1 MRKGA
6 AVGRSIVLI
15 IIFIT
20 LFLTTVDAVIAKY
33 FDGDPF
39 DTEPLVFRL
48 PGFSIDVVT
57 GIPPIDFLAIS
68 IVGIALVALGS
79 VILEMLG
86 NLRLLNPQYL
96 DLDVYLRE
104 GPLNVKTI
112 TAIVPAHNEADNLPI
127 TLPALM
133 RQTRPPDRIIV
144 VADNCTDET
153 VSVARSL
160 GAEVIETTDNTDRKA
175 GALNQAFYQLR
186 DSESSND
193 LYLILD
199 ADTSLSPQFL
209 DVAER
214 YLAGH
219 GEVFAIGG
227 LFYGESGHG
236 LIGQLQRNEYFR
248 YQLQIK
254 HRRGRVFVLTGT
266 ASVFRAQALLDVSE
280 ARDTL
285 IPGIRGEVY
294 DTASIT
300 EDNELTLALKSL
312 GFGMIS
318 LQECTVETELMPTWK
333 ALWTQRKRWQRGALD
348 NLAEYGVTTATARYW
363 GQQIGIAYGV
373 VALFT
378 AYFFLIVATLAMN
391 HIYLYT
397 FWLVITA
404 LFIIDRVGTVWSG
417 GWPARL
423 VAAPLVIE
431 VAYSFFLQFNFISS
445 LFDLVRQKKQKWG
458 HLPSTAGVDQS

>member
-1 MRKGA
+1 MRKGT

-15 IIFIT
+15 LIFMT
-20 LFLTTVDAVIAKY
+20 LLLTTVDAVIAKY

-57 GIPPIDFLAIS
+57 GTPPIDFLAIS
-68 IVGIALVALGS
+68 IIGIFLVGIGS

-86 NLRLLNPQYL
+86 NLRLLNPEYL
-96 DLDVYLRE
+96 DLDVYLRQ
-104 GPLNVKTI
+104 GQLNSKTI
-112 TAIVPAHNEADNLPI
+112 IAVVPAHNEADNLPM

-160 GAEVIETTDNTDRKA
+160 GAEVIETTDNRDRKA
-175 GALNQAFYQLR
+175 GALNQAFSQLR
-186 DSESSND
+186 NSETSSD
-193 LYLILD
+193 LYLVLD

-219 GEVFAIGG
+219 DEIFAIGG
-227 LFYGESGHG
+227 LFYGEPGHG

-266 ASVFRAQALLDVSE
+266 ASVFRAQALLDVTQ
-280 ARDTL
+280 ARGTL
-285 IPGIRGEVY
+285 IPGIKGEVY

-318 LQECTVETELMPTWK
+318 PQECTVETELMPTWK

-378 AYFFLIVATLAMN
+378 AYFFLIVATLAMD

-397 FWLVITA
+397 FWLVVTA

-417 GWPARL
+417 GWSARL

-445 LFDLVRQKKQKWG
+445 LFDLVRRKKQKWG

>member
-15 IIFIT
+15 IIFVT
-20 LFLTTVDAVIAKY
+20 LLLTTIDAVAAKY

-39 DTEPLVFRL
+39 DSEPLVFRL
-48 PGFSIDVVT
+48 PGFSIAVVT
-57 GIPPIDFLAIS
+57 GTPPIDFLAIS
-68 IVGIALVALGS
+68 IIGIILVGIGS
-79 VILEMLG
+79 VILEMLS
-86 NLRLLNPQYL
+86 NLRLLHPEYL
-96 DLDVYLRE
+96 ELDAYLRQ
-104 GPLNVKTI
+104 GPLHFTTI
-112 TAIVPAHNEADNLPI
+112 IAVVPAHNEADNLPV

-133 RQTRPPDRIIV
+133 QQTRPPDRIIV

-153 VSVARSL
+153 AAVARSL
-160 GAEVIETTDNTDRKA
+160 GAEVIETVNNADRKA
-175 GALNQAFYQLR
+175 GALNQAFSQLR
-186 DSESSND
+186 QGATNSD
-193 LYLILD
+193 LYLVLD

-219 GEVFAIGG
+219 DEIYAIGG
-227 LFYGESGHG
+227 LFYGEPGHG

-266 ASVFRAQALLDVSE
+266 ASVFRAEALLDVAQ
-280 ARDTL
+280 ARGSL
-285 IPGIRGEVY
+285 IPGNKGEVY

-300 EDNELTLALKSL
+300 EDNELTIALKSL

-318 LQECTVETELMPTWK
+318 PQECTVETELMPTWS

-363 GQQIGIAYGV
+363 GQQMGIAYGV

-378 AYFFLIVATLAMN
+378 AYFFLIVASLAMD

-404 LFIIDRVGTVWSG
+404 IFIIDRVGTVWAG
-417 GWPARL
+417 GWSARL

-431 VAYSFFLQFNFISS
+431 VAYSFFLQCNFISS
-445 LFDLVRQKKQKWG
+445 LIDLVRRKNQKWG
-458 HLPSTAGVDQS
+458 HLPSPAGEDRS